1 MTFPSS
7 NGSAGDASRPLG
19 GLQVELDQL
28 DSERVCVRVAGEL
41 DLATAEG
48 LSSRLAEI
56 LTRARTVVLDLGELQ
71 FMDSTGLAAI
81 ITALRQASDNGAELA
96 IASPLPPQPQ
106 RLLELTGVVERLS
119 FTPTPPRPPA

>member
-1 MTFPSS
+1 MTSPFP
-7 NGSAGDASRPLG
+7 NGSGGGASRPAS

-28 DSERVCVRVAGEL
+28 DSERFCLRVAGEL
-41 DLATAEG
+41 DLATAEE
-48 LSSRLAEI
+48 LSSRLSEI
-56 LTRARTVVLDLGELQ
+56 LTRARTVVLDLGELR

-81 ITALRQASDNGAELA
+81 IAALRQASDNGAELA

-119 FTPTPPRPPA
+119 FTASPPRPPA